1 MKLMS
6 KSSIICFVMMY
17 QRLLKE
23 ICVTGYYNIV
33 NKKDRTCIQVGL
45 VIYIYKITIT
55 VYNHG
60 KLFLILPI

>member
-1 MKLMS
+1 
-6 KSSIICFVMMY
+6 MMY